1 MPDTRTT
8 MQIRS
13 GSTTFHTRADET
25 GKYIEGYFIVFNT
38 FYDYAPG
45 CRETVA
51 PSALDGQL
59 DSDVRALINHV
70 HHLVLG
76 RTIPGTLQLRVDE
89 KGLYGIIKINE
100 DDVDAMNLYARV
112 QRGDVNQCSFGFD
125 IISETRE
132 VQEDGTVVY
141 IITAIKL
148 YEVSVVTFPAYE
160 ETSVS
165 ARSMDDIK
173 NIRLEKWRNDMK
185 RRLNHAR

>member
-1 MPDTRTT
+1 MPENRKVL
-8 MQIRS
+8 QVRS
-13 GSTTFHTRADET
+13 CLTNFATRADDT
-25 GKYIEGYFIVFNT
+25 GKYIEGYFAIFNT
-38 FYDYAPG
+38 YYEIYPG
-45 CRETVA
+45 CKETIA
-51 PSALDGQL
+51 STAFNGQL
-59 DSDVRALINHV
+59 EGDVRALINHETR
-70 HHLVLG
+70 LVLG
-76 RTIPGTLQLRVDE
+76 RTTVGTLQLRVDE

-148 YEVSVVTFPAYE
+148 YEVSVVTFPAYT

-185 RRLNHAR
+185 RRLKHAR